1 LGTTP
6 HLPSVAVASVLP
18 STHEPRADHPRK
30 VRAGNLAEVHTAAMR
45 HGRSSARK
53 GLERLLLAPSG
64 PLAAWLER
72 LTALQAVDRAV
83 ALGALAFSALF
94 PLLIVYSA
102 VVPLADAHDFAQ
114 QIVSRLKL
122 SGAAAQ
128 SAREVFA
135 PSSAVAHSVT
145 VLGFVLVVASALS
158 LARALQRLYEL
169 AYGLPAAGIRG
180 TPWHLLWIV
189 LIPVYA
195 STRPLVAGLAGGW
208 WHVAGSLLLGAM
220 TWLVTPYVLLGRR
233 MAWRRLLPG
242 AALAALGMTTLAGFS
257 LVYLPHSI
265 ASSARQFGAIGV
277 AFALLSWLVLAGFVL
292 VGAAAGGAATLQW
305 AEGRR

>member
-1 LGTTP
+1 MPDG
-6 HLPSVAVASVLP
+6 
-18 STHEPRADHPRK
+18 
-30 VRAGNLAEVHTAAMR
+30 VRVRGRRV
-45 HGRSSARK
+45 RSSVRK
-53 GLERLLLAPSG
+53 GLERLLVAPSG

-72 LTALQAVDRAV
+72 LAALQAVDRAV

-114 QIVSRLKL
+114 QVINRMKL
-122 SGAAAQ
+122 TGAAAQ

-135 PSSAVAHSVT
+135 PSSAVTQSIT
-145 VLGFVLVVASALS
+145 IIGFVLVVASALS

-169 AYGLPAAGIRG
+169 AYRLPAAGIRG

-195 STRPLVAGLAGGW
+195 SVRPLVAGIAGGW
-208 WHVAGSLLLGAM
+208 WHIAGSLLLGAVA
-220 TWLVTPYVLLGRR
+220 WLLTPYVLLGRR

-242 AALAALGMTTLAGFS
+242 AVIAAVGMTALAGFS

-265 ASSARQFGAIGV
+265 ASSAQQFGAIGV

-292 VGAAAGGAATLQW
+292 VGSAAGGAATLQW
-305 AEGRR
+305 IEERR

>member
-1 LGTTP
+1 MF
-6 HLPSVAVASVLP
+6 SV
-18 STHEPRADHPRK
+18 
-30 VRAGNLAEVHTAAMR
+30 
-45 HGRSSARK
+45 RK
-53 GLERLLLAPSG
+53 GLERLLMAPSG

-72 LTALQAVDRAV
+72 LAALQAVDRAV

-102 VVPLADAHDFAQ
+102 VAPLSDAHDFAQ
-114 QIVSRLKL
+114 QVINRMKL

-135 PSSAVAHSVT
+135 PTATVGHTIT

-169 AYGLPAAGIRG
+169 AYKLPAAGIRG
-180 TPWHLLWIV
+180 TPWHLLWV
-189 LIPVYA
+189 ALIPVYV
-195 STRPLVAGLAGGW
+195 SVRPLVADIAGGW
-208 WHVAGSLLLGAM
+208 WRIVGSLLLGAAA
-220 TWLVTPYVLLGRR
+220 WLATPYVLLGRR

-265 ASSARQFGAIGV
+265 ATSARQFGTIGV

-305 AEGRR
+305 IEGRR

>member
-1 LGTTP
+1 MA
-6 HLPSVAVASVLP
+6 PSRP
-18 STHEPRADHPRK
+18 
-30 VRAGNLAEVHTAAMR
+30 LAAL
-45 HGRSSARK
+45 
-53 GLERLLLAPSG
+53 LERLA
-64 PLAAWLER
+64 
-72 LTALQAVDRAV
+72 ALQAVDRAV

-102 VVPLADAHDFAQ
+102 VVPLSDAHDFAQ
-114 QIVSRLKL
+114 QVINRMKL

-135 PSSAVAHSVT
+135 PTATVGHSIT

-169 AYGLPAAGIRG
+169 AYKLPAAGIRG
-180 TPWHLLWIV
+180 TPWHLLWV
-189 LIPVYA
+189 ALIPVYV
-195 STRPLVAGLAGGW
+195 SVRPLVAGIAGGW
-208 WHVAGSLLLGAM
+208 WRIVGSLLLGAAA
-220 TWLVTPYVLLGRR
+220 WLATPYVLLGRR

-265 ASSARQFGAIGV
+265 ATSARQFGTIGV

-292 VGAAAGGAATLQW
+292 VGSAAGGAATLQW
-305 AEGRR
+305 IEGRR